1 MLWSEDKMI
10 SLVNVN
16 KMEDINLDDLQCQ
29 IVIHPT
35 SIALC
40 AMLQL
45 QISRDFIYPG

>member
-35 SIALC
+35 CYYPSVITIVENLGR
-40 AMLQL
+40 MLQ
-45 QISRDFIYPG
+45 F